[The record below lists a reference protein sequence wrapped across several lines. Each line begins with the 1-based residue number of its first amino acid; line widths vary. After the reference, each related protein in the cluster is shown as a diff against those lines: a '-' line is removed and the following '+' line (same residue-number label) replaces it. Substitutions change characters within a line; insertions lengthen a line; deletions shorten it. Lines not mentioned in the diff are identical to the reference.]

1 MNLYLGVWEGTREN
15 LTSKWLRWWDEQGN
29 LLLWSS
35 ELIEQKQQEIE
46 QQKQRADKLAAQ
58 LKALGIEPE
67 K

>member
-1 MNLYLGVWEGTREN
+1 MVGRTGKFAVVEFRI
-15 LTSKWLRWWDEQGN
+15 S
-29 LLLWSS
+29 
-35 ELIEQKQQEIE
+35 IEQKQQEIE

>member
-1 MNLYLGVWEGTREN
+1 MV
-15 LTSKWLRWWDEQGN
+15 DEQGN

-35 ELIEQKQQEIE
+35 ELVEQKQQEIE